1 MKANGEGSR
10 TEVSE
15 AEDTGETADREETGR
30 EDTGRAAPDEPGP
43 FDPENTEGE
52 ARRQPVG
59 GFGEML
65 NERLSEEQKKS
76 IVNDLQE
83 FVSGTNRQ
91 QEEKLKAS
99 ADDARTIKFAGY
111 GIGGLCILVSL
122 YVIYVALS
130 GGIAG
135 LQALNTALLG
145 SVIFLVGSFLI
156 WFSAVLIPQIREQFQ
171 SMRAF
176 RAEVRGSI
184 ERAVGI
190 ENSND

>member
-1 MKANGEGSR
+1 MMKANGEGSR
-10 TEVSE
+10 TEVAE
-15 AEDTGETADREETGR
+15 DEDTGETADREETG
-30 EDTGRAAPDEPGP
+30 GSAPDEPGP
-43 FDPENTEGE
+43 FDAENTEGE

-83 FVSGTNRQ
+83 FVSGTNKQ

-176 RAEVRGSI
+176 RAEVRGAI

-190 ENSND
+190 EKSND